1 MSGEAATT
9 GQATVDIA
17 IASADDAASIAIL
30 ARDTFVAA
38 FAASNTPGNMALYV
52 DKAFSEDKVR
62 DELGDSA
69 ATFFC
74 AEKDGTPAGYAKLY
88 RDAAQVCVTGTRKV
102 ELQRIYVAPA
112 SIGSGVGL
120 MLLHSCI
127 KMARQEGFE
136 TLWLGVWEHNDRAI
150 AFYRNHGFVD
160 VGKQT
165 FWLGTDQQTDRVM
178 QLELRR

>member
-1 MSGEAATT
+1 MSGEAAAK

-17 IASADDAASIAIL
+17 LASEGDAASIAAL

-62 DELGDSA
+62 GELGDSA

-74 AEKDGTPAGYAKLY
+74 AEKNGTPAGYAKLY
-88 RDAAQVCVTGTRKV
+88 RGAKQACVTGTRKV

-112 SIGSGVGL
+112 SIGSGVGS

-127 KMARQEGFE
+127 KMALQEGFE
-136 TLWLGVWEHNDRAI
+136 TLWLGVWEHNDGAL
-150 AFYRNHGFVD
+150 AVSRNNGFVD
-160 VGKQT
+160 GGKQT
-165 FWLGTDQQTDRVM
+165 FWLGTDHQTDRVM
-178 QLELRR
+178 QLVLRA